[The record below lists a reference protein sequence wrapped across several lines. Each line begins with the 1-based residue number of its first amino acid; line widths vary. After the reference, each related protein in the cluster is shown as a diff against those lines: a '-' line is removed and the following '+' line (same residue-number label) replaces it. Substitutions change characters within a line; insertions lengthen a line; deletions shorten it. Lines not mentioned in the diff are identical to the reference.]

1 MSTLK
6 DERSSA
12 RTEGHNSALAKRLR
26 GGNINFWKFLQLLLA
41 EISFQHI
48 TYLQLIS
55 NIRFR
60 KRSLPDQ
67 QREDRIQE
75 NQLMRRNGSID
86 LAQFTVRML
95 KEVGRQIEG
104 E

>member
-6 DERSSA
+6 NERSSA

-67 QREDRIQE
+67 
-75 NQLMRRNGSID
+75 LMRRNGSID